1 MDYSGED
8 VGDHY
13 IFTWNKNPNTITDS
27 ITFITLQV
35 HIRGYLEKWVIPTLE
50 VWIYSHK
57 DHMKLDPKEFPG
69 IEDNRNDYLS
79 KLLDNKFNGRTIL
92 GTVDDKAK
100 LSLIGELR
108 LTTNTESLVSEDFM
122 CRRMIFETKDINDSL
137 CKDRR

>member
-27 ITFITLQV
+27 ITFFTLQV
-35 HIRGYLEKWVIPTLE
+35 HIRSYLEKWVIPTLE
-50 VWIYSHK
+50 IWIYSHK
-57 DHMKLDPKEFPG
+57 DHMELDPKEFPG